1 MRNYDEEI
9 EQLRREIEDLEL
21 EKQDKETQIQ
31 RVLRERKLKVSEKKN
46 PKIVDKSGRAI
57 LIGNRVIATTTGK
70 FEERSGVVTDIKKWV
85 TFVDTNGVKQVRAPN
100 NLLVQDV

>member
-31 RVLRERKLKVSEKKN
+31 RILRERKQKFSEKKN
-46 PKIVDKSGRAI
+46 PNIVDKSGRVI

>member
-21 EKQDKETQIQ
+21 EKQDKETQLQ
-31 RVLRERKLKVSEKKN
+31 RVLIKREKKLKDSQKKN

-70 FEERSGVVTDIKKWV
+70 FEERSGVVTDIKK
-85 TFVDTNGVKQVRAPN
+85 
-100 NLLVQDV
+100 

>member
-9 EQLRREIEDLEL
+9 EQLRREIEDLEI
-21 EKQDKETQIQ
+21 EKQDKETQLQ
-31 RVLRERKLKVSEKKN
+31 RVLREKTLKVSQKKN
-46 PKIVDKSGRAI
+46 LKIVDKSGRAI

-70 FEERSGVVTDIKKWV
+70 FEEKSGVVTNIKKWV

>member
-21 EKQDKETQIQ
+21 EKRDKETQIQ
-31 RVLRERKLKVSEKKN
+31 RILRERKQKISEKKN
-46 PKIVDKSGRAI
+46 PNIVDKSGRVI

>member
-31 RVLRERKLKVSEKKN
+31 RILRERKQKVSEKKN
-46 PKIVDKSGRAI
+46 PKIVDKSGRVI